1 MASNELVNKE
11 TGEIEEP
18 VQGNIYGDHLN
29 EFPKAH
35 DSKAKAEQFNALNA
49 ANSLN
54 DFKGDTMTIVGF
66 VVMPGSRA
74 IRDAITGNDT
84 GQYAPTDDTIL
95 LDDQG
100 KGWFTQSHGIAKS
113 VHMILAAYGQPDTWP
128 DGKLTVK
135 VASTKTRAGSM
146 KLLQVV
152 G

>member
-1 MASNELVNKE
+1 MASNEMVNKQ

-18 VQGNIYGDHLN
+18 LQGNVFGDSLKM
-29 EFPKAH
+29 FPPAST
-35 DSKAKAEQFNALNA
+35 SKDRAAQFNALNS

-54 DFKGDTMTIVGF
+54 DFDGKTMTIIGF
-66 VVMPGSRA
+66 VTMPGTRA

-95 LDDQG
+95 LDDKGQ
-100 KGWFTQSHGIAKS
+100 GWFSQSHGIAKS

-128 DGKLTVK
+128 DGKLTVR
-135 VASTKTRAGSM
+135 VASTKTRAGNM

>member
-18 VQGNIYGDHLN
+18 VQGNIYGDTLKM
-29 EFPKAH
+29 FPA
-35 DSKAKAEQFNALNA
+35 AKDNKDRAAQFNALNA

-54 DFKGDTMTIVGF
+54 DFEGKTMTIVGF
-66 VVMPGSRA
+66 VVMPGSRE
-74 IRDAITGNDT
+74 IRDAITGNGT
-84 GQYAPTDDTIL
+84 GQYASTDDTIL

-128 DGKLTVK
+128 DGKLTIRI
-135 VASTKTRAGSM
+135 ASTKTRAGSM